1 MDVNSVTQL
10 ITNVGFPIACCIY
23 MAYLIHEMSNN
34 HANEMDKMKD
44 ALNANTS
51 AIEKLETLINQL
63 MLRFTVNDK
72 SEKKDDE
79 S

>member
-1 MDVNSVTQL
+1 MDVNAVTQL

-23 MAYLIHEMSNN
+23 MAYLVHEMTES
-34 HANEMDKMKD
+34 HQTEMDKMKD

-63 MLRFTVNDK
+63 LMHFDL
-72 SEKKDDE
+72 KKDEDK
-79 S
+79 